1 MSDEEPKRLPPGP
14 GRPLGAL
21 NCISRDIK
29 EGVISGLL
37 ASDYAKDP
45 DNEDAQ
51 GSITQYMKTVAN
63 KHPELFFSAVVKL
76 IPKELRQHLQQDT
89 QIDIVFNS
97 AAEVKRA
104 MALEGMSAR
113 QIAQIESMLPVPLE
127 DDEKEQT

>member
-21 NCISRDIK
+21 NRISRDIK

-76 IPKELRQHLQQDT
+76 IPKELRQSIQTDT
-89 QIDIVFNS
+89 TIDVSYRTFS
-97 AAEVKRA
+97 EVKSAMLEVRFFAKRNFANRSDVTGAARA
-104 MALEGMSAR
+104 R
-113 QIAQIESMLPVPLE
+113 
-127 DDEKEQT
+127 